1 MLADVASAS
10 PEQASAA
17 VDAATAAPPL
27 PAHRRAEII
36 REAARR
42 ISARA
47 AEFADTISAEAGKRT
62 TATRAEAA

>member
-1 MLADVASAS
+1 M
-10 PEQASAA
+10 
-17 VDAATAAPPL
+17 DAATAAPPL